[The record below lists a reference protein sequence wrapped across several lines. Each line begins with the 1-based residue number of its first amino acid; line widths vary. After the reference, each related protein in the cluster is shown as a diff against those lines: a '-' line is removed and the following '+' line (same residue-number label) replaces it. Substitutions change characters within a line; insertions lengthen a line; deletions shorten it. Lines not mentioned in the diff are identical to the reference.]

1 MKTLK
6 TILLILVPILS
17 YGQLTPTL
25 SDNKVSKYQK
35 WAGTGKDLQ
44 YVSYSGFFLSGIAG
58 GMEFKNNERGIYQ
71 TKWTQVQKV
80 SFGLSSVAGG
90 CSIYFTRKEKH
101 KVGKALLQIA
111 YSATFFYLGKQTGKY
126 LNR

>member
-6 TILLILVPILS
+6 TILFIFVPFLS
-17 YGQLTPTL
+17 YGQLTLTL
-25 SDNKVSKYQK
+25 ADNKISKYQK
-35 WAGTGKDLQ
+35 WAGTGNDLK
-44 YVSYSGFFLSGIAG
+44 YVSYSGFFLSGVAG

-71 TKWTQVQKV
+71 TKWEQIQKV
-80 SFGLSSVAGG
+80 SLGLSSVAGG

-111 YSATFFYLGKQTGKY
+111 YSTTFFCLGKQTGKL
-126 LNR
+126 LNK